1 MSKIYTKTG
10 DKGQTSLFG
19 GSRVSKSGLRVGC
32 YGTIDE
38 TISTLGLAYA
48 LTTRDD
54 IKIAIRKIQETLF
67 IVGAELASDEKGLEK
82 LGSKITNEDIL
93 DLEKVIDKSMDTV
106 GRSMEFVIPGVNEAS
121 AAIHIARTVIR
132 RAERKIINLMTE
144 ESVRPEILT
153 YVNRLSDALYSLAR
167 LEETYCQIDEIK
179 SIATEI
185 IKKKVLSK
193 TPSKA
198 GNMEFNL
205 ENIKKIAEIAQEK
218 ARELKASIVF
228 SAVDSGGN
236 LILLNRMK
244 GSLLASIQVSMDK
257 AFTANALKCSTH
269 ELHSMSSPDGALYG
283 IQSTHNGKIVSI
295 HGGFPYE
302 FDGEVVG
309 GIGISGGSVEIDM
322 EIGEYLLERIRNGE
336 L

>member
-19 GSRVSKSGLRVGC
+19 GSRVSKSGLRVDC

-38 TISTLGLAYA
+38 TTSTLGLAYA

-67 IVGAELASDEKGLEK
+67 VVGAELASDEKGLEK

-106 GRSMEFVIPGVNEAS
+106 GKPMEFVIPGVNEAS
-121 AAIHIARTVIR
+121 AAIHMARTVIR

-185 IKKKVLSK
+185 IKKK
-193 TPSKA
+193 TQNKA

-205 ENIKKIAEIAQEK
+205 ENVKRIAEIAQER
-218 ARELKASIVF
+218 ARELKTPIVF

-269 ELHSMSSPDGALYG
+269 ELHSMSLSEGALYG
-283 IQSTHNGKIVSI
+283 IQSTHNGRIVSI
-295 HGGFPYE
+295 YGGFPYE
-302 FDGEVVG
+302 FDGDVVG
-309 GIGISGGSVEIDM
+309 GIGISGPTVEIDM
-322 EIGEYLLERIRNGE
+322 EIGEYVLERIRNGE